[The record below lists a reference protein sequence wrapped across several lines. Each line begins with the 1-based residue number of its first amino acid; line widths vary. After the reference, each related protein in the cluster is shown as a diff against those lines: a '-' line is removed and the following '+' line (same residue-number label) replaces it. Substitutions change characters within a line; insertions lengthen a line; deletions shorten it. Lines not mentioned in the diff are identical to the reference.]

1 MRILSSLYGWLPII
15 FLISGKCYAAGRDC
29 IHDDVMI
36 LPKDGY
42 AIAYSPDHRC
52 PMAVAWQIRKSD
64 LSGKQ
69 SRRSLSFR
77 TDYSTPAPRT
87 RSRDYVR
94 SGYDR
99 GHMCPAADRKSSI
112 TRYRAT
118 FIMTNVAPMCPALN
132 RGPWKVTEDIARLA
146 ARRYGLVHA
155 RCGISLKISL
165 RPSRVCNT
173 KTSGTVIQEQISSR
187 ITIPEW
193 PELFIPTGFWKIIYT
208 LQPDTLVSCW
218 VFANDSTCLSAGAGL
233 VSLDSLRHVAD
244 SAYLPPF
251 LRERG
256 RQYKPLIKFDL

>member
-1 MRILSSLYGWLPII
+1 MRILSSLYGWLAII
-15 FLISGKCYAAGRDC
+15 FLISGKCYAAGSDH

-36 LPKDGY
+36 LLKDGY

-52 PMAVAWQIRKSD
+52 PMAVAWQVRKSD

-99 GHMCPAADRKSSI
+99 GHMCPAADRTSSI
-112 TRYRAT
+112 TRYRST

-132 RGPWKVTEDIARLA
+132 RGPWKAVESITRDIAR
-146 ARRYGLVHA
+146 
-155 RCGISLKISL
+155 
-165 RPSRVCNT
+165 N
-173 KTSGTVIQEQISSR
+173 TSGVFCRAGVWKISSR

-193 PELFIPTGFWKIIYT
+193 PELFIPAGFWKVIYT

-218 VFANDSTCLSAGAGL
+218 VFANDSTCLRHGAGM
-233 VSLDSLRHVAD
+233 VPLDSLRHVAD
-244 SAYLPPF
+244 TAYLPPF
-251 LRERG
+251 LRAGG
-256 RQYKPLIKFDL
+256 RSYKPLKTINL